1 MALTYT
7 TYVAALQTMIAS
19 NGIDVSFQTILP
31 SCIDYAEQRI
41 YRELDLLSTVT
52 ADTSVTLAIGNR
64 LVAIP
69 NTFIVTNGFNVL
81 TPAGADGNTGTRVPL
96 TSVSRDVIDMLWPGN
111 TVTGPPTMFAML
123 TQWSVLLGPS
133 PDAAYV
139 LETIGTIRPAPLSA
153 ANPATFLA
161 TYLPDLFLAASM
173 IFMSGYQRNFS
184 ATGNDPQMPVNW
196 ESQYGKLL
204 ASAETEESRKKYASS
219 GWQPLSPQP
228 LAGAPR

>member
-1 MALTYT
+1 MLSYT

-19 NGIDVSFQTILP
+19 NGLDVPFQTILP

-52 ADTSVTLAIGNR
+52 TDASVTLAIGNR
-64 LVAIP
+64 QATIP
-69 NTFIVTNGFNVL
+69 NTFIVTNGFNIL
-81 TPAGADGNTGTRVPL
+81 TPAGATASTGSRVPL
-96 TSVSRDVIDMLWPGN
+96 TSVSRDVIDMLWPGGSL
-111 TVTGPPTMFAML
+111 TGVPTMFSML
-123 TQWSVLLGPS
+123 TQWNVILGPA

-139 LETIGTIRPAPLSA
+139 LETIGTIRPPPLSA
-153 ANPATFLA
+153 TNTTTFLV

-184 ATGNDPQMPVNW
+184 ASGNDPQMPVNW

-204 ASAETEESRKKYASS
+204 ASAQTEEARKKYASS

-228 LAGAPR
+228 LAGTPR